1 MRHIIIFIILSIIA
15 SSSCKCFGQS
25 QNAAQLHASAIDL
38 INDDNKSNDEEAIDM
53 FKEALI
59 LNHTQSARYLG
70 LMYWFGK
77 GVEKDRREAQKY
89 FYMADRF
96 DIDRINAQLPD
107 SVTPKKVTNKAFA
120 YFFIRV
126 TSVLNGGNSKDECIN
141 YINDIN
147 TKYPHLCA
155 RLEHEPP
162 YWRINAGYF
171 QTREEAQRMINRI
184 KKTFPQHKRPTIFRS
199 STKYRK

>member
-77 GVEKDRREAQKY
+77 GVEKDRREAQ
-89 FYMADRF
+89 
-96 DIDRINAQLPD
+96 NNLL
-107 SVTPKKVTNKAFA
+107 TPRPS
-120 YFFIRV
+120 IRL
-126 TSVLNGGNSKDECIN
+126 TQCWRTQKPI
-141 YINDIN
+141 
-147 TKYPHLCA
+147 
-155 RLEHEPP
+155 LEV
-162 YWRINAGYF
+162 F
-171 QTREEAQRMINRI
+171 
-184 KKTFPQHKRPTIFRS
+184 
-199 STKYRK
+199 